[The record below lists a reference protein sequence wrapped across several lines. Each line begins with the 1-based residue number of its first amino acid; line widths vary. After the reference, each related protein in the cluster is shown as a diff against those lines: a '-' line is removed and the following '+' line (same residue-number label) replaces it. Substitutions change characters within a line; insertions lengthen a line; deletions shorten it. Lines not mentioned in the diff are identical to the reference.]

1 MDDEEIDDD
10 EDFHHVEAQDEH
22 VHRQTLDRECG
33 TWDVPHLLGLQEIK
47 SSLLCEPILSESSRL
62 LTVSQIQ
69 QLRQHLPAALILNG
83 WTMVYQTHTHGSSL
97 NTLYRTASPLDHC
110 MVLLV
115 RDSYRQVFGAVCSAP
130 LRISSSYYGTGQTFL
145 FAFSPHLQV
154 YKWTGINSYFLKGNN
169 DSFLFGGGRGKFGL
183 WLHGDLVRGRS
194 QQCDTFSNETLSA
207 VEDFLISELEVWALV

>member
-1 MDDEEIDDD
+1 MQGRFALSSSGQTSKRFPTWYEGSMDDEEIDDD

-22 VHRQTLDRECG
+22 VHRQTLDSECG

-69 QLRQHLPAALILNG
+69 
-83 WTMVYQTHTHGSSL
+83 
-97 NTLYRTASPLDHC
+97 
-110 MVLLV
+110 
-115 RDSYRQVFGAVCSAP
+115 QVFGAVCSAP